1 MYPKILKLNNKKINN
16 SIKKQVKNL
25 SRYINGGKW
34 DITKYLLKWLKSKN
48 SGNTKCWWGWG
59 TTDIFIHCW
68 LECKTVQPL
77 WKLFGQL
84 LTELNIVSTYDPA
97 IILRH
102 FSSWFEN
109 ICQHKDLHLNVCS
122 SFIQS
127 NWKDIPNRLIDKQI
141 VTCPYNRMLIVT
153 SK

>member
-25 SRYINGGKW
+25 SRYINGEKW

-97 IILRH
+97 IILRDI
-102 FSSWFEN
+102 FPVDLKTYVN
-109 ICQHKDLHLNVCS
+109 TKICMWMFVAALFKATGKIS
-122 SFIQS
+122 
-127 NWKDIPNRLIDKQI
+127 P
-141 VTCPYNRMLIVT
+141 TG
-153 SK
+153 